1 MTIFLFPS
9 AKHVSNASPNSDSE
23 DGHHHNNKKECAIEY
38 LKARLNSASAVAC
51 GYLQAFVSK
60 TQDFAK
66 VCFLELQN
74 PVILVNLLLH
84 SSVVCYLCNG
94 YANHNARFLKG
105 KPNSTV
111 LATTAGALGLLTLDG
126 IISKKYYSRYDKK

>member
-9 AKHVSNASPNSDSE
+9 AKHDSNASPNSDSE

-66 VCFLELQN
+66 VCFFRTSESRCLGQ
-74 PVILVNLLLH
+74 LVAAFFSGML
-84 SSVVCYLCNG
+84 
-94 YANHNARFLKG
+94 FM
-105 KPNSTV
+105 
-111 LATTAGALGLLTLDG
+111 
-126 IISKKYYSRYDKK
+126 